1 MLWSPDSCTTTY
13 SFTGNEINCQCS
25 NLDSNL
31 YALVTD
37 RMRIFDGVEDYIYC
51 LGGFC
56 INLLDFKLVAL
67 AVIIPLILFMII
79 LPIIAVK
86 YDKSDYRD
94 LKEDIH

>member
-1 MLWSPDSCTTTY
+1 
-13 SFTGNEINCQCS
+13 
-25 NLDSNL
+25 
-31 YALVTD
+31 
-37 RMRIFDGVEDYIYC
+37 MRIFDGTEAYVYC
-51 LGGFC
+51 IGTFC

-79 LPIIAVK
+79 LPIIAVN